1 MTYEIGKIG
10 VWRPKQ
16 LTDDKLAVELEGLGY
31 GALWV
36 GSSPSL
42 VSEIGQLDSV
52 LAATSTLVV
61 GTSIANIWSDDPA
74 GVGAG
79 YHRLADK
86 YPGRFILGIGAGHP
100 EATQEYKKPYQAL
113 VDYLDGLDAAGVPV
127 ESRAL
132 AALGPKVIKL
142 SGDRTAGAL
151 PYLTTP
157 EHTRQAR
164 ELLGPDKLLVAEQ
177 KVVLGEERERAL
189 AIARE
194 AVRNPYLS
202 LINYTTMLRKL
213 GFTDADLAD
222 GGSDQLIDALVTQGD
237 AETVA
242 RGLTAHLDAGA
253 DHVAVQV
260 LGDNLDYAAVIA
272 AVTPR

>member
-1 MTYEIGKIG
+1 M
-10 VWRPKQ
+10 
-16 LTDDKLAVELEGLGY
+16 
-31 GALWV
+31 
-36 GSSPSL
+36 
-42 VSEIGQLDSV
+42 
-52 LAATSTLVV
+52 
-61 GTSIANIWSDDPA
+61 
-74 GVGAG
+74 
-79 YHRLADK
+79 
-86 YPGRFILGIGAGHP
+86 
-100 EATQEYKKPYQAL
+100 
-113 VDYLDGLDAAGVPV
+113 PV

-142 SGDRTAGAL
+142 AGDRTAGAL

-202 LINYTTMLRKL
+202 LVNYTTMLRKL
-213 GFTDADLAD
+213 GFTDEDLAD
-222 GGSDQLIDALVTQGD
+222 GGSDRLIDALVTQGD